1 MRQNRCLCKAL
12 RDSLNSGS
20 SMTLG
25 SKGSQKSTAAH
36 RARMP
41 WTAAKE
47 RVAAVVLHAKDKTI
61 LDGAKLVEAEDID
74 RMSQVDPLDVLKTAV
89 KTYEFNTSTGK
100 NVFQLASQLPHHGR
114 GQRFYRKEWT
124 EGTYEKHVTLSSV
137 EFSRDGSEGTAYGYV
152 TFHGESTLRPI
163 VIANSEAPGWHVD
176 YDAQRAVPYD
186 SIVVP
191 PPSIGTD
198 VPVNPATYR
207 LRAYPYYDAPNPE
220 EFVEKLLKDRG
231 VLPDPEVDP
240 NSAAMSTPSLGD
252 ESNDGSVHVKA

>member
-1 MRQNRCLCKAL
+1 MLKHNRLLHKAL
-12 RDSLNSGS
+12 RDSLNRGS

-25 SKGSQKSTAAH
+25 SKGSKGITAAH

-41 WTAAKE
+41 WA
-47 RVAAVVLHAKDKTI
+47 VAREGVPAIVLNVKDKAI
-61 LDGAKLVEAEDID
+61 LDGCSIVETEDTD
-74 RMSQVDPLDVLKTAV
+74 RMSQVDPLEVLKTAV

-100 NVFQLASQLPHHGR
+100 NIFQLASQMPHHGR

-137 EFSRDGSEGTAYGYV
+137 EFNRDGNDGTAFGYV

-163 VIANSEAPGWHVD
+163 VIAHSAVAGWLVD
-176 YDAQRAVPYD
+176 FDAAKAVPYD
-186 SIVVP
+186 RVVVP

-198 VPVNPATYR
+198 VPVDPATYR

-220 EFVEKLLKDRG
+220 VFVEKLLKDRG

-240 NSAAMSTPSLGD
+240 NAAASTPSLGD
-252 ESNDGSVHVKA
+252 ETNDGSVHVKA